1 MAKKLVVEIV
11 SGLGLGGAEKALTS
25 RLRNQPTDFETI
37 VINLRPSQDLLKL
50 DPNTVLIPLK
60 TNFTSFL
67 PKLHTFLRK
76 TQPQIVI
83 VRTPLDAIRFSFL
96 KAVSLKSDWK
106 LVFEA
111 HSNFTSSRPY
121 LKAVFRI
128 SLRLLRSKI
137 DKIIAVSKN
146 VQVGPLCESSAQS
159 TVIYLGADMPSPKPE
174 FKMSYEVR
182 LLYVGRL
189 VPVKRPIHLLMA
201 ISKIKN
207 KRVLPNQ
214 FLTVVGDGDLK
225 DEIEMFIF
233 ENDLESVVSFEG
245 YQENV
250 SKFMNE
256 STHLISVSTNE
267 GMPISFFEAKLS
279 GMRIISTPS
288 GGGYEIF
295 DSNDRV
301 LPSFELDD
309 LVLYLESIID
319 DEISGVS
326 RMEISNNSSWM
337 NVDICASR
345 YYSALEEILDTEI
358 N

>member
-11 SGLGLGGAEKALTS
+11 SGLGLGGAEKALIS
-25 RLRNQPTDFETI
+25 RLRNRPTDFESL

-60 TNFTSFL
+60 TNLISFL
-67 PKLHTFLRK
+67 PKLHTFLRE

-83 VRTPLDAIRFSFL
+83 VRTPLDAIRFSLL
-96 KAVSLKSDWK
+96 KAVSLNGGWK

-121 LKAVFRI
+121 LRALFKI
-128 SLRLLRSKI
+128 SLRLLRSQM
-137 DKIIAVSKN
+137 DKIISVSKN
-146 VQVGPLCESSAQS
+146 VQAGPLCESSPQS
-159 TVIYLGADMPSPKPE
+159 TVIYLGADRPSPTPNFQK
-174 FKMSYEVR
+174 SYEVR

-189 VPVKRPIHLLMA
+189 VPVKRPIHLLMV
-201 ISKIKN
+201 ISKIN
-207 KRVLPNQ
+207 SRRVLPNK
-214 FLTVVGDGDLK
+214 FLTIVGDGELRN
-225 DEIEMFIF
+225 EIEMFIA
-233 ENDLESVVSFEG
+233 ENHLENVVRVEG

-267 GMPISFFEAKLS
+267 GLPISFFEAKLS

-309 LVLYLESIID
+309 LVLYLESIINE
-319 DEISGVS
+319 EISGVS
-326 RMEISNNSSWM
+326 RLEISNNSSWM
-337 NVDICASR
+337 NVDICASK
-345 YYSALEEILDTEI
+345 YYATLEEIFDT
-358 N
+358 